1 MSNQK
6 ISASTDLFSIIEV
19 DLWGDNFTVRQPTR
33 AVERKVEE
41 AAKSLEN
48 LAEDAEGEEVIAAM
62 GDMLDAI
69 LEPVPN
75 DEGKK
80 RHAKTVIKEKYA
92 ADQIGFAHVEALLD
106 KIAQLRSERPT

>member
-1 MSNQK
+1 MSK
-6 ISASTDLFSIIEV
+6 KLVASTDLFDAIEV
-19 DLWGDNFTVRQPTR
+19 DLWGDNFVVRQPTR

-41 AAKSLEN
+41 AAKGLDEM
-48 LAEDAEGEEVIAAM
+48 DDGTTPEEVVAAM

-75 DEGKK
+75 EEGKK
-80 RHAKTVIKEKYA
+80 RHAKTVVKERYA
-92 ADQIGFAHVEALLD
+92 ADQIGFAHIEALLD